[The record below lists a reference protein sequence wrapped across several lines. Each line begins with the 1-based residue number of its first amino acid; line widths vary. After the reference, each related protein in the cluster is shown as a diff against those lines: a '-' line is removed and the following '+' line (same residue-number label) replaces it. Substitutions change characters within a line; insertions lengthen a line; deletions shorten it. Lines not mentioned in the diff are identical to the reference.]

1 MRFSRISG
9 DDVEMEVMSGSC
21 RFGLWFVH
29 VRWSGS
35 MIFQVLFSKSPLPGT
50 VPPCFIRYCAGK
62 EESFQSQESV
72 AITYP
77 TIYGK
82 IYQEAR
88 KVPYG
93 ETRTYGEIAAM
104 VTTSPRVVGQAMRRN
119 PTPLVIPCH
128 RIVGKHDVGG
138 FTPSPEIKEALILME
153 RKTKDRIK

>member
-1 MRFSRISG
+1 VRFSRISG